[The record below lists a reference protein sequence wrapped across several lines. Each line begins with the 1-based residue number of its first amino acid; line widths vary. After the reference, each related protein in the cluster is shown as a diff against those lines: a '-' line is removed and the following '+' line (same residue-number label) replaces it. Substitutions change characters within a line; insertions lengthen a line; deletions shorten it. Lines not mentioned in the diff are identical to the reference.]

1 MTHSLP
7 CPNRGRNATVLMIL
21 AFFVLLQRESMAAT
35 NPASMHPSVDLANG
49 RFSVSPGRGW
59 ADLLTPLNFFRMSVR
74 GYGLD
79 VAVLAGTEI
88 VPDTVIY
95 PQIMATCQ
103 LIGPRLP
110 DGNYALGGNR
120 PRNRDGVY
128 DGPPSLVVEIFSRDE
143 PWEESMAQSQ
153 ALLAHSGVDEYVAW
167 CPEDLLWFRL
177 DGEGV
182 VRSAALPGL
191 WFNITALLEREYS
204 HVFADIIRGIESELP
219 A

>member
-1 MTHSLP
+1 
-7 CPNRGRNATVLMIL
+7 
-21 AFFVLLQRESMAAT
+21 
-35 NPASMHPSVDLANG
+35 
-49 RFSVSPGRGW
+49 
-59 ADLLTPLNFFRMSVR
+59 
-74 GYGLD
+74 
-79 VAVLAGTEI
+79 
-88 VPDTVIY
+88 
-95 PQIMATCQ
+95 
-103 LIGPRLP
+103 
-110 DGNYALGGNR
+110 
-120 PRNRDGVY
+120 
-128 DGPPSLVVEIFSRDE
+128 
-143 PWEESMAQSQ
+143 MAQSQ

>member
-1 MTHSLP
+1 MSHSLP

-128 DGPPSLVVEIFSRDE
+128 DGPPSLVVEIFSRD
-143 PWEESMAQSQ
+143 
-153 ALLAHSGVDEYVAW
+153 
-167 CPEDLLWFRL
+167 
-177 DGEGV
+177 
-182 VRSAALPGL
+182 
-191 WFNITALLEREYS
+191 
-204 HVFADIIRGIESELP
+204 
-219 A
+219 

>member
-1 MTHSLP
+1 
-7 CPNRGRNATVLMIL
+7 
-21 AFFVLLQRESMAAT
+21 MAVE
-35 NPASMHPSVDLANG
+35 NIASMHPAVDLANG

-59 ADLLTPLNFFRMSVR
+59 ADLLTPLNFFRMSVC

-103 LIGPRLP
+103 LSGPRLP
-110 DGNYALGGNR
+110 DGNYALEGTR
-120 PRNRDGVY
+120 PRNRGGVY
-128 DGPPSLVVEIFSRDE
+128 DGAPSLLVEIFSRDE
-143 PWEESMAQSQ
+143 PWVESMTQSQ
-153 ALLAHSGVDEYVAW
+153 VLLARSGVNEYVAW

-177 DGEGV
+177 DAEGYTRIEPDDEGI
-182 VRSAALPGL
+182 VRSSALPGL

-204 HVFADIIRGIESELP
+204 RVFADILRGIESDLP
-219 A
+219 AHYWAHKP